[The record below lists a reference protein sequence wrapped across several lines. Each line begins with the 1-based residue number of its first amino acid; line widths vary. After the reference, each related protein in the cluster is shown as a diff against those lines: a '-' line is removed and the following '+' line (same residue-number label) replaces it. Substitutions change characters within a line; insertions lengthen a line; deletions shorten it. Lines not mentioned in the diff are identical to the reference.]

1 VSHLVLPVVI
11 GLSEGMTL
19 VLVAVGL
26 TMTFGTMRI
35 LNMAHG
41 GFFMIGAYLLS
52 AFTARLLTS
61 FLGFIL
67 GLILATIASIVLALI
82 LERVFYRRFYGRDGL
97 SSLLGTFALLL
108 AFAGAVQVVWGSNP
122 RSVNLP
128 GKLLSGS
135 MSISGVLVPKYDIA
149 TIMFTL
155 VILFVL
161 GIILYRSPI
170 GRSAR
175 TVALDRH
182 MAAALGLNV
191 TRIFQVTF
199 LIGSGLAALAGAL
212 LAPQIQLESDLGA
225 NYIIL
230 AFALVL
236 IGGLGSVM
244 GTLVAGLVIGLVDAF
259 VSTYASQFGGYDIYL
274 LLLIALLVR
283 PNGLF
288 GSVAEVQ
295 L

>member
-1 VSHLVLPVVI
+1 
-11 GLSEGMTL
+11 
-19 VLVAVGL
+19 
-26 TMTFGTMRI
+26 
-35 LNMAHG
+35 
-41 GFFMIGAYLLS
+41 
-52 AFTARLLTS
+52 
-61 FLGFIL
+61 
-67 GLILATIASIVLALI
+67 
-82 LERVFYRRFYGRDGL
+82 
-97 SSLLGTFALLL
+97 
-108 AFAGAVQVVWGSNP
+108 
-122 RSVNLP
+122 
-128 GKLLSGS
+128 
-135 MSISGVLVPKYDIA
+135 
-149 TIMFTL
+149 
-155 VILFVL
+155 
-161 GIILYRSPI
+161 
-170 GRSAR
+170 
-175 TVALDRH
+175 